1 MRRFCVVEL
10 RRLDGPAKLAPERAL
25 GVGAVSLSR
34 IHSESAFG
42 PSLSSTL
49 PRVSLTRGRGAG
61 RREDEPGKYTCRICG
76 EGDGVLLDA
85 IASCISYQRGG
96 FP

>member
-1 MRRFCVVEL
+1 M
-10 RRLDGPAKLAPERAL
+10 
-25 GVGAVSLSR
+25 GAVSLSC

-42 PSLSSTL
+42 PSRSSRV
-49 PRVSLTRGRGAG
+49 PRGSLRVARGAG
-61 RREDEPGKYTCRICG
+61 ERKDETGKYTCRICG